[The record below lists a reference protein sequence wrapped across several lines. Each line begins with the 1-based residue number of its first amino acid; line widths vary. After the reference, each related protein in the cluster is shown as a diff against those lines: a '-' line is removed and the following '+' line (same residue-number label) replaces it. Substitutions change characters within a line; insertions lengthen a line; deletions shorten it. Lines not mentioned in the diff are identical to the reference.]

1 MSRFPFPRYPNGWFQ
16 VAYSAELPHGGVMPL
31 TYIGK

>member
-16 VAYSAELPHGGVMPL
+16 VAYSEELGEKAVLPL
-31 TYIGK
+31 KYFG